1 MEMKNMQLFADN
13 PTVNVTTDSGLSA
26 ENKTFYDRALI
37 EEAQPNLIH
46 GQFGQ
51 KRPIPRNG
59 GKRIQFRRYASLPK
73 ALKPLTE
80 GVTPEGRKL
89 SATALEAE
97 VNQYGDFVCLSDVLD
112 LTAID
117 NNVLEATKAVG
128 RQAGLTLD
136 TITRNVLQSGTNVYY
151 CPKAAANGQTTPVTD
166 RSGLDKT
173 CVLTVDVVKKVAA
186 MLKAANAPRIAG
198 DYVCILHPYVAYDIM
213 SDPHWEDMHKYC
225 SPENMYEGE
234 IGRIA
239 GVRFVETSEA
249 AVYKGAGDECPDGL
263 AVFGCLFLAE
273 ASRPLSSSWAPP
285 VPPILWISAA
295 PWAGRPCRRRR
306 SLWSPIWSGWSAAP
320 PSPPRRRPTKA
331 EPEGR
336 PWPPPQKERKDW
348 SMEEK
353 RVTIRLPLTR
363 EQREDV
369 FVGINGKTWLIK
381 RGEEVSVPW
390 IVAKVLARKEKC
402 LAMAMEYEAQAALP
416 LEKLNGEAGR

>member
-1 MEMKNMQLFADN
+1 MEIRTLQLFADN
-13 PTVNVTTDSGLSA
+13 PTVNVTTDAGLSA
-26 ENKTFYDRALI
+26 ENKTFYDRALV
-37 EEAQPNLIH
+37 EEAGPNLIH

-51 KRPIPRNG
+51 KRPIPKNG

-89 SATALEAE
+89 SATAVEAE

-136 TITRNVLQSGTNVYY
+136 TITRNVLQSGTNVFY
-151 CPKAAANGQTTPVTD
+151 CPKIGANGAQTPVTD

-186 MLKAANAPRIAG
+186 MLKAANAPKIDG

-213 SDPHWEDMHKYC
+213 SDPRWEEMHKYTT
-225 SPENMYEGE
+225 SENMYEGE

-249 AVYKGAGDECPDGL
+249 AVYKGTENDCPEDL
-263 AVFGCLFLAE
+263 AVFGCLFLAQGAYGVTEVTGGGLQTIIKQLGSAGTADPLDQRSTVGWKALQTAEILMEPYMVRVECCSAFSPSAE
-273 ASRPLSSSWAPP
+273 A
-285 VPPILWISAA
+285 
-295 PWAGRPCRRRR
+295 
-306 SLWSPIWSGWSAAP
+306 
-320 PSPPRRRPTKA
+320 
-331 EPEGR
+331 
-336 PWPPPQKERKDW
+336 
-348 SMEEK
+348 
-353 RVTIRLPLTR
+353 
-363 EQREDV
+363 
-369 FVGINGKTWLIK
+369 N
-381 RGEEVSVPW
+381 
-390 IVAKVLARKEKC
+390 
-402 LAMAMEYEAQAALP
+402 
-416 LEKLNGEAGR
+416 

>member
-13 PTVNVTTDSGLSA
+13 PTVNVTTDSGLSP

-51 KRPIPRNG
+51 KRPIPKNG

-136 TITRNVLQSGTNVYY
+136 TITRNVLQSGTNVFY
-151 CPKAAANGQTTPVTD
+151 CPKVGANGVQTPVTD

-173 CVLTVDVVKKVAA
+173 CTLTVDVVKKVAA
-186 MLKAANAPRIAG
+186 MLKAANAPKIDG

-213 SDPHWEDMHKYC
+213 SDPRWEEMHKYTT
-225 SPENMYEGE
+225 PENMYQGE

-249 AVYKGAGDECPDGL
+249 AVYKGTENSCPTGL
-263 AVFGCLFLAE
+263 AVFGCLFIAQGAYGVTEVTGGGLQTIIKQLGSAGTADPLDQRSTVGWKALQTAEILMEPYMVRVECCSAFSPTAE
-273 ASRPLSSSWAPP
+273 A
-285 VPPILWISAA
+285 
-295 PWAGRPCRRRR
+295 
-306 SLWSPIWSGWSAAP
+306 
-320 PSPPRRRPTKA
+320 
-331 EPEGR
+331 
-336 PWPPPQKERKDW
+336 
-348 SMEEK
+348 
-353 RVTIRLPLTR
+353 
-363 EQREDV
+363 
-369 FVGINGKTWLIK
+369 N
-381 RGEEVSVPW
+381 
-390 IVAKVLARKEKC
+390 
-402 LAMAMEYEAQAALP
+402 
-416 LEKLNGEAGR
+416 

>member
-1 MEMKNMQLFADN
+1 MEIRDLQIFAGDPN
-13 PTVNVTTDSGLSA
+13 VNVTTDGGLSA
-26 ENKTFYDRALI
+26 ENKTFYDRALV
-37 EEAQPNLIH
+37 EEAGPNLIH

-51 KRPIPRNG
+51 KRPIPKNG

-89 SATALEAE
+89 SATAVEAE

-136 TITRNVLQSGTNVYY
+136 TITRNVLQSGTNVFY
-151 CPKAAANGQTTPVTD
+151 CPKIGANGAQTPVTD

-186 MLKAANAPRIAG
+186 MLKAANAPKIDG

-213 SDPHWEDMHKYC
+213 SDPRWEEMHKYAT
-225 SPENMYEGE
+225 PENMYEGE

-249 AVYKGAGDECPDGL
+249 AVYKGTENDCPANL
-263 AVFGCLFLAE
+263 AVFGCLFLAQGAYGVTEVTGGGLQTIIKQLGSAGTADPLDQRSTVGWKALQTAEILMEPYMVRVECCSAFSPSAE
-273 ASRPLSSSWAPP
+273 A
-285 VPPILWISAA
+285 
-295 PWAGRPCRRRR
+295 
-306 SLWSPIWSGWSAAP
+306 
-320 PSPPRRRPTKA
+320 
-331 EPEGR
+331 
-336 PWPPPQKERKDW
+336 
-348 SMEEK
+348 
-353 RVTIRLPLTR
+353 
-363 EQREDV
+363 
-369 FVGINGKTWLIK
+369 N
-381 RGEEVSVPW
+381 
-390 IVAKVLARKEKC
+390 
-402 LAMAMEYEAQAALP
+402 
-416 LEKLNGEAGR
+416 